1 MSADD
6 HISREDQILARVF
19 ELISKGGRPQINQAV
34 MLLDKELTNR
44 VTRYFLRHRI
54 PPEVAEELT
63 NDLWLKLVTSRFEGR
78 TRPIVWMWTL
88 GRSLMLD
95 WHRNRSAEKR
105 GKNLQVDLD
114 EDDWLALMEFEPAA
128 STPGW
133 VRLCIERAMWQMEQ
147 DDPARAE
154 VLRMVFDGW
163 SVAEVAAYYYGA
175 NPDGPS
181 EKQISAAKDR
191 TYRARK
197 LARKYF
203 ADCKE

>member
-63 NDLWLKLVTSRFEGR
+63 NDLWLKLVTSRFDGR
-78 TRPIVWMWTL
+78 TRPVVWMWKI
-88 GRSLMLD
+88 GRSLMID
-95 WHRNRSAEKR
+95 WIRHEAAEKR
-105 GKNLQVDLD
+105 GRSAQGDLD
-114 EDDWLALMEFEPAA
+114 DDKWLELMESVPGM
-128 STPGW
+128 SMPGW
-133 VRLCIERAMWQMEQ
+133 IRLCIERAIWQLEQ

-154 VLRMVFDGW
+154 VLRMVFEGW
-163 SVAEVAAYYYGA
+163 TDVEIAIYYGA
-175 NPDGPS
+175 DPDTLS
-181 EKQISAAKDR
+181 KKQQTAARDR
-191 TYRARK
+191 VYRARK
-197 LARKYF
+197 RAQEYF
-203 ADCKE
+203 ADCKD

>member
-63 NDLWLKLVTSRFEGR
+63 NDLWLKLVTSRFDGR
-78 TRPIVWMWTL
+78 TRPVVWMWKI
-88 GRSLMLD
+88 GRSLMID
-95 WHRNRSAEKR
+95 WIRHEAAEKR
-105 GKNLQVDLD
+105 GRAAQGDLD
-114 EDDWLALMEFEPAA
+114 DDKWLELMESVP
-128 STPGW
+128 SLSMPGW
-133 VRLCIERAMWQMEQ
+133 IRLCIERAIWQLEQ

-154 VLRMVFDGW
+154 VLRMVFEGW
-163 SVAEVAAYYYGA
+163 TDVEIAIYYGA
-175 NPDGPS
+175 DPDTLS
-181 EKQISAAKDR
+181 KKQQTAARDR
-191 TYRARK
+191 VYRARK
-197 LARKYF
+197 RAQEYF
-203 ADCKE
+203 ADCKD

>member
-63 NDLWLKLVTSRFEGR
+63 NDLWLKLVTSRFDGR
-78 TRPIVWMWTL
+78 TRPVVWMWKI
-88 GRSLMLD
+88 GRSLMID
-95 WHRNRSAEKR
+95 WIRREAAEKR
-105 GKNLQVDLD
+105 GRAAQGDLD
-114 EDDWLALMEFEPAA
+114 DDEWLELMESVP
-128 STPGW
+128 SMSMPGW
-133 VRLCIERAMWQMEQ
+133 IRLCIERAIWQLEQ

-154 VLRMVFDGW
+154 VLRMVFEGW
-163 SVAEVAAYYYGA
+163 TDVEIAIYYGA
-175 NPDGPS
+175 DPDTLS
-181 EKQISAAKDR
+181 KKQQTAARDR
-191 TYRARK
+191 VYRARK
-197 LARKYF
+197 RAQEYF
-203 ADCKE
+203 ADCKD